1 MLLRSGIKKCIGKY
15 LTMSEGR
22 KKIAIIENH
31 ELGIYSIRHDLV
43 KAIAE
48 KYDTTVITEVDDSFK
63 NGDLETLV
71 HFVDVGKAVLNPA
84 TALMYHSRLQK
95 ALLKAKP
102 DLCLTFTI
110 RPAIYGNLV
119 TGKLKIPTISTIT
132 GTGPLFDSKSISYAV
147 ARQLY
152 KRVLKKTR
160 FVFFPNYDDLNGFV
174 ERGYIK
180 KEQARRVPG
189 SGINHEQ
196 FAPQLSTRGDDGKFI
211 FLYISR
217 LIKDKGVM
225 EYVEAASILKDNFPN
240 AEFHIVGPL
249 WTGNKKS
256 LTVTAKELNE
266 WINKKWIVYHDKQK
280 DVRPFIADSDCVVM
294 PSYREGMS
302 NILLEGASM
311 ARPLIAT
318 DVTGCRDIV
327 EDGVNGLLCKV
338 KSGTDLSEKM
348 KKMMGLSSAEREAMG
363 KKGRNKMIKEFD
375 KKIVIEKYLAAIEE
389 VLHGK

>member
-1 MLLRSGIKKCIGKY
+1 MRTEKK
-15 LTMSEGR
+15 R
-22 KKIAIIENH
+22 IAIIENH

-48 KYDTTVITEVDDSFK
+48 KYDTTILTEVDDSFK
-63 NGDLETLV
+63 NGDLESMV
-71 HFVDVGKAVLNPA
+71 QFVDVGKAVLNPA
-84 TALMYHSRLQK
+84 TALKYHSRLQK
-95 ALLKAKP
+95 ALLQAKP

-110 RPAIYGNLV
+110 RPAIYGNIV
-119 TGKLKIPTISTIT
+119 TRRLKIPTISTIT
-132 GTGPLFDSKSISYAV
+132 GTGPLFDSKSISYHI

-174 ERGYIK
+174 ERGYIRR
-180 KEQARRVPG
+180 EQARRVPG

-196 FAPQLSTRGDDGKFI
+196 FAPQPSTRENDGKFI

-225 EYVEAASILKDNFPN
+225 EFVEAASLLNNQYPG
-240 AEFHIVGPL
+240 AEFHIIGPL
-249 WTGNKKS
+249 WSGNKKS
-256 LTVTAKELNE
+256 LTVSANELSD
-266 WINKKWIVYHDKQK
+266 WIEKKWIVYHDKQK
-280 DVRPFIADSDCVVM
+280 DVRPFIANADCVVM

-318 DVTGCRDIV
+318 NVTGCRDIV

-338 KSGTDLSEKM
+338 KSGTDLAEKM
-348 KKMMGLSSAEREAMG
+348 KKMMALSSSDREEMG
-363 KKGRNKMIKEFD
+363 KKGREKMIREFD
-375 KKIVIEKYLAAIEE
+375 KKIVIQNYLQAIEE
-389 VLHGK
+389 VMYGK

>member
-1 MLLRSGIKKCIGKY
+1 MNA
-15 LTMSEGR
+15 GR
-22 KKIAIIENH
+22 KRIAIIENH

-48 KYDTTVITEVDDSFK
+48 KYDVTVLTEVDDSFK

-84 TALMYHSRLQK
+84 TAIKYYSRLKK
-95 ALLKAKP
+95 ALQQAKP
-102 DLCLTFTI
+102 DICITFTI
-110 RPAIYGNLV
+110 RPAIYGNMV
-119 TGKLKIPTISTIT
+119 TRGLKIPTISTIT
-132 GTGPLFDSKSISYAV
+132 GTGPLFYSKSISYTI

-152 KRVLKKTR
+152 KRVLKKTK
-160 FVFFPNYDDLNGFV
+160 FVFFPNYDDLNGFI
-174 ERGYIK
+174 ERGYIT
-180 KEQARRVPG
+180 KEQGRRVPG
-189 SGINHEQ
+189 SGINYEQ
-196 FAPQLSTRGDDGKFI
+196 FAPQPSTRGNDGKFV
-211 FLYISR
+211 FLFISR
-217 LIKDKGVM
+217 LLKDKGTM
-225 EYVEAASILKDNFPN
+225 EYVEAASLLKEHYPN

-256 LTVTAKELNE
+256 LTVTAEELSY
-266 WINKKWIVYHDKQK
+266 WIEKKWIVYHDKQK
-280 DVRPFIADSDCVVM
+280 DVRPFIADADCVVM

-338 KSGTDLSEKM
+338 KSGKDLAEKM
-348 KKMMGLSSAEREAMG
+348 QKMMSFSNEEREMMG
-363 KKGRNKMIKEFD
+363 RRGREKMIKEFD
-375 KKIVIEKYLAAIEE
+375 KKIVIQQYLEAIEE

>member
-1 MLLRSGIKKCIGKY
+1 MIAD
-15 LTMSEGR
+15 R

-48 KYDTTVITEVDDSFK
+48 KYDTTVLTEVDDSFK
-63 NGDLETLV
+63 NGDLETMV

-84 TALMYHSRLQK
+84 TALKYHSRLQQ
-95 ALLKAKP
+95 ALMAAKP

-110 RPAIYGNLV
+110 RPAIYGNIV
-119 TGKLKIPTISTIT
+119 TSRLNIPTISTIT
-132 GTGPLFDSKSISYAV
+132 GTGPLFDSKSISYTI

-152 KRVLKKTR
+152 KRVLKKTK

-180 KEQARRVPG
+180 KEQGKRVPG

-196 FAPQLSTRGDDGKFI
+196 FAPQPSTRNNDGKFI

-225 EYVEAASILKDNFPN
+225 EFVEAASLLKDLFPN
-240 AEFHIVGPL
+240 AEFHIIGPL

-256 LTVTAKELNE
+256 LTVTAKELNK
-266 WINKKWIVYHDKQK
+266 WIEREWIVYHDKQK
-280 DVRPFIADSDCVVM
+280 DVRPFIANADCVVM

-311 ARPLIAT
+311 AKPLIAT

-338 KSGTDLSEKM
+338 KDGKDLAEKM
-348 KKMMGLSSAEREAMG
+348 KQMISLPATEREAMG
-363 KKGRNKMIKEFD
+363 IKGREKMIREFD
-375 KKIVIEKYLAAIEE
+375 KKIVIQKYMEAIEE
-389 VLHGK
+389 VLYGK